1 MAQDSALVRE
11 YLHQSIML
19 DADEDLYPL
28 GYLEITFYPARIELS
43 PIGMEMLSWGVAGAS
58 SFKASQLLQ
67 LQILDRAT
75 RLRKLRAAIAD
86 GKDGGMI
93 SIIVVHP
100 GGQRRQLR
108 AAFRV
113 KRHDGKLVSWQAVLI
128 DDTEMRRREAELRA
142 TLSTVP
148 SAMIVIDSEGIM
160 RSFSATAVA
169 MFGYTEEYAVGRRI
183 DLLMPDPH
191 RSQHPSYLQRYVST
205 GKAKIIGQ
213 SQTLN
218 AVRSDGTE
226 FPIELWVGD
235 ASTESE
241 TLFAGFIRDQS
252 ERMET
257 EAKLQ
262 SLQNDLVHVS
272 RLSAVNELSL
282 SLAHEINQPLAAILN
297 YLSMAEFIAGSEQ
310 HDDTEQLLSA
320 VRNATAQ
327 AMRAGEIVKRLRTY
341 VKKGEADMRLEPIG
355 PIIRESISLIALT
368 IQHKGIALEVLIEDE
383 TRLVLADRI
392 QLQQVLFNL
401 MRNAIEE
408 LEKTN
413 QKQRQLSIGT
423 AIVGN
428 DCVEISV
435 DDNGSGVSP
444 EQLQSL
450 FTPFSSQKSDGMGVG
465 LSISRRII
473 ESHGGKI
480 NYVTKKSLGARFVIT
495 LPLICLEPIY
505 G

>member
-1 MAQDSALVRE
+1 VEQDSALVRE

-28 GYLEITFYPARIELS
+28 GYLEIMFYPARIELS

-67 LQILDRAT
+67 LQILNRAT

-93 SIIVVHP
+93 SVIVTHP
-100 GGQRRQLR
+100 NGQRRQLR

-113 KRHDGKLVSWQAVLI
+113 KRNAGKLISWQAVLI
-128 DDTEMRRREAELRA
+128 DDTDMRRREAELRA

-148 SAMIVIDSEGIM
+148 SAMIVIDCEGIM
-160 RSFSATAVA
+160 RSFSAAAVA
-169 MFGYTEEYAVGRRI
+169 MFGYTEEYAVGKRI

-191 RSQHPSYLQRYVST
+191 RSQHSSYLERYVST
-205 GKAKIIGQ
+205 GKAKIIGRA
-213 SQTLN
+213 QTLN
-218 AVRSDGTE
+218 ALRADGTE

-241 TLFAGFIRDQS
+241 KLFAGFISDQT
-252 ERMET
+252 ERIET

-272 RLSAVNELSL
+272 RLSAVSELSL
-282 SLAHEINQPLAAILN
+282 SLAHELNQPLSAIVN
-297 YLSMAEFIAGSEQ
+297 YLSIAEFIAAGNQNIENK
-310 HDDTEQLLSA
+310 QLLMA
-320 VRNATAQ
+320 IRNGNVQ
-327 AMRAGEIVKRLRTY
+327 AMRAGEIIKRLRTY
-341 VKKGEADMRLEPIG
+341 VEKGEADMCIEQIG

-368 IQHKGIALEVLIEDE
+368 IQRKGIALEISIEHEMLTVLG
-383 TRLVLADRI
+383 DRI

-401 MRNAIEE
+401 MRNAIES
-408 LEKTN
+408 LEEVDQN
-413 QKQRQLSIGT
+413 QRKLSIGT
-423 AIVGN
+423 RAVGN
-428 DCVEISV
+428 DNIEISV
-435 DDNGSGVSP
+435 EDNGLGVPP
-444 EQLQSL
+444 EHLPSL
-450 FTPFSSQKSDGMGVG
+450 FKPFSSQKSDGMGVG
-465 LSISRRII
+465 LSICRRII
-473 ESHGGKI
+473 ESHGGEIHHAAKR
-480 NYVTKKSLGARFVIT
+480 SRGACFLIT
-495 LPLICLEPIY
+495 LPLVSTEPIY